1 LVLEGNI
8 MINQLVTEI
17 EYFRMY
23 YKRNPIIH
31 IGKRTLEN
39 IHKENSFDAY
49 KCELTEGESA
59 KYKNLVPSFHGC
71 ETKELKDYEYGYILV

>member
-1 LVLEGNI
+1 

-39 IHKENSFDAY
+39 IYKEDSFDMY
-49 KCELTEGESA
+49 ECELTEGESA
-59 KYKNLVPSFHGC
+59 KYKNLVLSFCGC
-71 ETKELKDYEYGYILV
+71 ETRELKNYEYGYVLV